1 MKVLVIGAGQVGTA
15 VVAALHGAH
24 DVTVLELDPDRL
36 SSISYRFDVLPV
48 QGSGTARADLL
59 RAGARVTDLVIA
71 ATDRDETNIVAA
83 MLIRS
88 ICGGKIVVRTRSS
101 EYFDAW
107 RAGHLDVDFIVSSEQ
122 ETAQAV
128 ARAIGY
134 PNALQTDVFAG
145 GRVEMVEFAVD
156 SADAGGLVG
165 RTLAEARIPDGSVV
179 ASIIRPDRVIV
190 PRGGDTIE
198 AGDRLVLIASPA
210 AAREWARRLAPSGR
224 DIGEVVVFG
233 GGETGTSIAGVLAA
247 LELNVSL
254 VERSESRS
262 RQVAERLPKVRV
274 FHADATDGDFLE
286 REAVGRA
293 DAAVCCTDDDG
304 SDLLLALIA
313 RRIGVGTVLAV
324 VGNPDFIPVFHD
336 AGVALA
342 VNERQVTA
350 EEIVRFTHDPRTSAF
365 AMLENDRV
373 EVLELEVRS
382 SSALLGKPF
391 AERPLADAI
400 VGAIVRGD
408 RVIFPRGDDSLQA
421 GDRAIIVAD
430 ARSVRKLEDAL

>member
-15 VVAALHGAH
+15 VVAALHSAH
-24 DVTVLELDPDRL
+24 DVTVLELDADRL
-36 SSISYRFDVLPV
+36 SSVSYRFDVLPV

-88 ICGGKIVVRTRSS
+88 ICKGKIVVRTRSS
-101 EYFDAW
+101 EYFEAW

-134 PNALQTDVFAG
+134 PNAVQTDVFAE
-145 GRVEMVEFAVD
+145 GRVEMVEFAIDPV
-156 SADAGGLVG
+156 DAGGLVG
-165 RTLAEARIPDGSVV
+165 RRLADAQIPADSVV
-179 ASIIRPDRVIV
+179 ASIIRPDRVII
-190 PRGGDTIE
+190 PRGDDTIE
-198 AGDRLVLIASPA
+198 VGDRIVLIASPA
-210 AAREWARRLAPSGR
+210 AAREWARRLTPAGR
-224 DIGEVVVFG
+224 EIGEVVVFG
-233 GGETGTSIAGVLAA
+233 GGETGTSIAGVLVG
-247 LELNVSL
+247 LGLRVSL

-262 RQVAERLPKVRV
+262 RTVAERLPAVRV

-304 SDLLLALIA
+304 TDLLLSLIA
-313 RRIGVGTVLAV
+313 HRIGVGTVIAV
-324 VGNPDFIPVFHD
+324 VGNPDFIPVFND
-336 AGVALA
+336 AGVTLA

-350 EEIVRFTHDPRTSAF
+350 EEIVRFTHDPRTRAF
-365 AMLENDRV
+365 AMLDNDRV
-373 EVLELEVRS
+373 EVLELDVS
-382 SSALLGKPF
+382 SSSSLLGRRF
-391 AERPLADAI
+391 AERPLEGAI

-408 RVIFPRGDDSLQA
+408 RIVFPRGEDRLEA
-421 GDRAIIVAD
+421 GDRAILVAD
-430 ARSVRKLEDAL
+430 ARGVRRLEAAL